1 MKKTE
6 IFKTEAGKI
15 QGYIED
21 GIYLFKG
28 IPYTEPPIGKLRFN
42 EPVLKE
48 SWEGVL
54 HALEFGPEAPQHISP
69 LTPQPYPKQDEAN
82 CLTLNIWTPG
92 VDNEERPIMVW
103 IHGGGFR
110 EGSGSRFDVLPLV
123 RRGNVV
129 LITLN
134 YRLGP
139 LANLVL
145 PDVPGNLDML
155 DQASALKWIHNNITS
170 FGGDPQKVTIF
181 GESAGGQSVCIL
193 MAVPKA
199 KGLFHRVIS
208 QSGRAMPQGYKF
220 NDRKATTKWL
230 LEELNL
236 KTYDLEGLRKA
247 SAEKIIK
254 ASDKVRQ
261 KATASGM
268 WHAFGPFI
276 DDNNLPEHPLKA
288 VNKGFSNE
296 VELIIGSNREEWKFF
311 HMFNPNNKEI
321 DSDAL
326 PRLMGRALKYIG
338 EPEDKADSVIEIY
351 QKSRKEQN
359 LSVSPQDI
367 LDAFNTDSVF
377 RIPAIKFAEAH
388 SKYQKNTYMYLF
400 SWPSKFR
407 GGIYGAMHGLEIAFV
422 FNRFLDH
429 DRGFNPKRTQE
440 TELLSGKIMD
450 AWASFAKSG
459 NPNHRNIPNW
469 PQYNIPKRS
478 TLVFDNQVEI
488 WEDPMKNERELW
500 DEMSIWKNFF

>member
-6 IFKTEAGKI
+6 IINTEAGNI
-15 QGYIED
+15 RGYIED
-21 GIYLFKG
+21 DIFVFKG
-28 IPYTEPPIGKLRFN
+28 IPYAEPPIGRLRFSD
-42 EPVLKE
+42 PVLKE
-48 SWEGVL
+48 SWKGVL
-54 HALEFGPEAPQHISP
+54 DALEFGPEAPQRIFP
-69 LTPQPYPKQDEAN
+69 ITPQPYPKQDETY
-82 CLTLNIWTPG
+82 CLNMNIWTPG
-92 VDNEERPIMVW
+92 IDNEERPVMVW
-103 IHGGGFR
+103 IHGGGFSQ
-110 EGSGSRFDVLPLV
+110 GSGSRVDVLHLA

-129 LITLN
+129 LVTIN

-155 DQASALKWIHNNITS
+155 DQVTALKWIRKNITS

-208 QSGRAMPQGYKF
+208 QSGRAMPQGYKYS
-220 NDRKATTKWL
+220 DRKTTTKWL

-236 KTYDLEGLRKA
+236 KKDDLEGLRKV
-247 SAEKIIK
+247 SAEKIIQ
-254 ASDKVRQ
+254 ASGNVQQ

-276 DDNNLPEHPLKA
+276 DGINLPEHPLKA
-288 VNKGFSNE
+288 VDKGFSKE
-296 VELIIGSNREEWKFF
+296 IELIIGSNSEEWKFF
-311 HMFNPNNKEI
+311 HMFNPNYKEI

-326 PRLMGRALKYIG
+326 PKLMGRALKNIG
-338 EPEDKADSVIEIY
+338 EPEDKVESVIEIY
-351 QKSRKEQN
+351 QKSRKEHN

-367 LDAFNTDSVF
+367 LDAFNADSVF
-377 RIPAIKFAEAH
+377 RIPAVKFAEAH
-388 SKYQKNTYMYLF
+388 SKYQKNSYMYLF

-429 DRGFNPKRTQE
+429 DRGFNPKRT
-440 TELLSGKIMD
+440 
-450 AWASFAKSG
+450 
-459 NPNHRNIPNW
+459 
-469 PQYNIPKRS
+469 
-478 TLVFDNQVEI
+478 
-488 WEDPMKNERELW
+488 
-500 DEMSIWKNFF
+500 